1 MLPSVLRLAVL
12 LFYLE
17 SIGYIVLGNV
27 AVAAYV
33 VVIKDEL
40 VINDVDVGD
49 VVIGHILMLLIAVA
63 DIVDV
68 SIAIG
73 HAVLRVAIGINVAK
87 MLMRVT
93 ELLMM

>member
-1 MLPSVLRLAVL
+1 
-12 LFYLE
+12 
-17 SIGYIVLGNV
+17 
-27 AVAAYV
+27 
-33 VVIKDEL
+33 
-40 VINDVDVGD
+40 
-49 VVIGHILMLLIAVA
+49 MLLIAVA